1 MGRLK
6 FSIREDLPD
15 IRCFLQKRQRTAVAT
30 TDFLRGFEASSWE
43 FGFWWAAIAAAEPW
57 GRSTRFAWASPPLAK
72 QKRIVAKVDA
82 LMALTDPFEQ
92 QLDDSR
98 AAAEL
103 TAA

>member
-6 FSIREDLPD
+6 FSIREDLPV

-30 TDFLRGFEASSWE
+30 TDFLCVFEASSWE
-43 FGFWWAAIAAAEPW
+43 FGFWWAATATPESWI
-57 GRSTRFAWASPPLAK
+57 RSIRFAWTARPLAK

-82 LMALTDPFEQ
+82 LMALADTFEQ

-98 AAAEL
+98 AAA
-103 TAA
+103 

>member
-1 MGRLK
+1 L
-6 FSIREDLPD
+6 SILREPFHHGLAKTGHVWGSVPH
-15 IRCFLQKRQRTAVAT
+15 IHILQKRQRTAVAT
-30 TDFLRGFEASSWE
+30 TDFLCGFEASSWE
-43 FGFWWAAIAAAEPW
+43 FGFWRAATA
-57 GRSTRFAWASPPLAK
+57 TPLAK

-82 LMALTDPFEQ
+82 LMALADTFEQ